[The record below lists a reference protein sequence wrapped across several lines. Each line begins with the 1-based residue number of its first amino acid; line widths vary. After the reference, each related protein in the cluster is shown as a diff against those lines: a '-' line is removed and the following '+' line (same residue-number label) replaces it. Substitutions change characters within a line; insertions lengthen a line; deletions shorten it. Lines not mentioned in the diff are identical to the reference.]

1 MNYRNKYL
9 KMDYVRALK
18 GPGTRNSVLNAIDA
32 QSEVELSRH
41 LDSAEKE
48 SLFNKLSPELV
59 LSSIQQVLKKIQIA
73 FISKLIFIL
82 VWLWGFKVFD
92 VRLQET

>member
-1 MNYRNKYL
+1 
-9 KMDYVRALK
+9 MDYVRALK

-59 LSSIQQVLKKIQIA
+59 LSGIQQVLN
-73 FISKLIFIL
+73 
-82 VWLWGFKVFD
+82 
-92 VRLQET
+92 